1 MFRINNLPRNVLITP
16 DEVVAMT
23 AIDANPGINVI
34 LQSIQ
39 TAEERFIRP
48 AICRDLYDAF
58 RNQKNVLI
66 TDINKS
72 MLEGA
77 DYFNTTEIQVGQIA
91 NAIELVDDAWMVS
104 LWKEHLWKLTAEC
117 VIYVA
122 TIPNW
127 SRFTAAGEM
136 VNNPKTIT
144 EGSGAAS
151 VDLNEIKFKLTKIQQ
166 DIIDPLIA
174 GMKEYLIANRGSF
187 PLFNCHRDLCRD
199 FDEANNYNN
208 NYNNESGISVAR
220 KTGWIH
226 VYDKRR
232 NNYDRDCDCDYDH
245 Y

>member
-1 MFRINNLPRNVLITP
+1 MFRINQLPRNVLITP

-23 AIDANPGINVI
+23 AIASVPGINVI

-39 TAEERFIRP
+39 TAEERFIKP

-58 RNQKNVLI
+58 RNKKNVEV
-66 TDINKS
+66 TDLNKA
-72 MLEGA
+72 MLEGPQ
-77 DYFNTTEIQVGQIA
+77 YFNTTLEDGQIA
-91 NAIELVDDAWMVS
+91 NAIELVDDAWMVG

-174 GMKEYLIANRGSF
+174 GMKEYLIANRGYF

-199 FDEANNYNN
+199 FDEINNYNN
-208 NYNNESGISVAR
+208 DSGVSVAR

-226 VYDKRR
+226 VYDRRR
-232 NNYDRDCDCDYDH
+232 NNYDCDCDYDH